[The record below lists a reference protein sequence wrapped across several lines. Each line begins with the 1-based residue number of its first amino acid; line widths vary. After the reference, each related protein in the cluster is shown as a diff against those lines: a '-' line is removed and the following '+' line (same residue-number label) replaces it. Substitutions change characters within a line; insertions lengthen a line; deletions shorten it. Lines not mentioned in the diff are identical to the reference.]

1 MQLSV
6 YVLGREVATLEQS
19 GDFKSV
25 LTYHPHVAA
34 DDFVSLTM
42 PVRLESYVWDDQ
54 LPPVLQMNLP
64 EGYLLQVLQ
73 EQFGPHIGASPIALL
88 SVIGRNMV
96 GRLQVAAP
104 GAQLNEP
111 AQPIEVAALLKGD
124 NSEAAFAALVRQ
136 HATSGVSGVVPKFL
150 DAQTTA
156 ASYQA
161 ETSPRTVQAEPV
173 EALHPLRAPLAPHQ
187 KASLT
192 TRRHIIKGSS
202 AQLPF
207 VALNEHLCMQV
218 ARRVMPAALTEVSDD
233 GQALVVHRFDV
244 DEHGQPLWGMEDFC
258 SLLGLRPAAKYDTTW
273 ERIAKAVRDHV
284 PGAQRLATFRQLATT
299 LLLTYAL
306 RNADC
311 HAKNL
316 ALLYTSRANAHLSPA
331 YDMLTTSVYPGFQHN
346 PPAID
351 FMGKRTWA
359 PGKNL
364 QKFIA
369 ATFGIQP
376 KEQQHMVQA
385 ISDAVADVAPQV
397 RQAMAQHPG
406 FEDIGKR
413 MLMAWAEGVQGLRDA
428 RVYAVG
434 DWNAGEAF
442 AGFSAPPKLVA
453 DQRKIGR
460 SPFWAS
466 DNLANRTASS
476 HLNQSSK

>member
-6 YVLGREVATLEQS
+6 YVLGREVATLEQA

-42 PVRLESYVWDDQ
+42 PVRTESYVWDDP

-73 EQFGPHIGASPIALL
+73 EQFGPHMGASPMALL
-88 SVIGRNMV
+88 SVVGRNMV

-104 GAQLNEP
+104 GADLHEP
-111 AQPIEVAALLKGD
+111 AKPIEVAALLKGD

-150 DAQTTA
+150 DAQT
-156 ASYQA
+156 
-161 ETSPRTVQAEPV
+161 
-173 EALHPLRAPLAPHQ
+173 EALAQHK
-187 KASLT
+187 KASLV

-218 ARRVMPAALTEVSDD
+218 ASRVMPTAKTEVSDD

-244 DEHGQPLWGMEDFC
+244 DAQGQAHWGMEDFC
-258 SLLGLRPAAKYDTTW
+258 SLLGLRPTAKYDTTW
-273 ERIAKAVRDHV
+273 ERIARAVRDHI
-284 PGAQRLATFRQLATT
+284 PGDRRLDTFRQLAKT

-316 ALLYTSRANAHLSPA
+316 ALMYTSRADAHLSPT
-331 YDMLTTSVYPGFQHN
+331 YDMLSTSVYAGFAHN
-346 PPAID
+346 PPGIE
-351 FMGKRTWA
+351 FMGKKTWV

-376 KEQQHMVQA
+376 KEQQHLVQA
-385 ISDAVADVAPQV
+385 ISDAVADVGPLV
-397 RQAMAQHPG
+397 RQAIAQHPG

-413 MLMAWAEGVQGLRDA
+413 MLLAWSEGVSGLRDQ

-434 DWNAGEAF
+434 DWAAGDAF
-442 AGFSAPPKLVA
+442 EGFSAPTKLETNNP
-453 DQRKIGR
+453 KIG
-460 SPFWAS
+460 
-466 DNLANRTASS
+466 
-476 HLNQSSK
+476 QSLLLGKR

>member
-6 YVLGREVATLEQS
+6 YVLGREVATLEQA

-25 LTYHPHVAA
+25 LTYHPHVAQG
-34 DDFVSLTM
+34 DFVSLTM
-42 PVRLESYVWDDQ
+42 PVRTESYVWDDQ

-88 SVIGRNMV
+88 SVVGRNMV

-104 GAQLNEP
+104 GADLHEP
-111 AQPIEVAALLKGD
+111 AKPVEVAALLKGD
-124 NSEAAFAALVRQ
+124 NSEAAFAALVRE

-150 DAQTTA
+150 DA
-156 ASYQA
+156 
-161 ETSPRTVQAEPV
+161 
-173 EALHPLRAPLAPHQ
+173 EALAQHP
-187 KASLT
+187 KASLIT
-192 TRRHIIKGSS
+192 HRHIIKGSS

-218 ARRVMPAALTEVSDD
+218 ASRVLPTAKTEVSDD

-244 DEHGQPLWGMEDFC
+244 DAQGQAHWGMEDFC

-273 ERIAKAVRDHV
+273 ERIARAVRDHV
-284 PGAQRLATFRQLATT
+284 PGERRLDTFRQLATT

-316 ALLYTSRANAHLSPA
+316 ALLYTSRADVHLSPT
-331 YDMLTTSVYPGFQHN
+331 YDMLSTSVYASFQHN
-346 PPAID
+346 PPGIE
-351 FMGKRTWA
+351 FMGKKTWT

-385 ISDAVADVAPQV
+385 ISDAVADVGPQM
-397 RQAMAQHPG
+397 RQAMLQHPG

-413 MLMAWAEGVQGLRDA
+413 MLLAWAEGVNGLRDE

-434 DWNAGEAF
+434 DWAAGDAF
-442 AGFSAPPKLVA
+442 EGFSAPPKLETINT
-453 DQRKIGR
+453 KIGR
-460 SPFWAS
+460 SP
-466 DNLANRTASS
+466 LLGKR
-476 HLNQSSK
+476 

>member
-1 MQLSV
+1 MKLAV
-6 YVLGREVATLEQS
+6 YVLGREVATLEQA

-25 LTYHPHVAA
+25 LSYKAATAA

-42 PVRLESYVWDDQ
+42 PVRTESYVWDDQ

-104 GAQLNEP
+104 GAALEQP
-111 AQPIEVAALLKGD
+111 AQPFEVAALLKGD
-124 NSEAAFAALVRQ
+124 NSEAAFAELVRQ
-136 HATSGVSGVVPKFL
+136 HAASGVSGVVPKFL
-150 DAQTTA
+150 DAE
-156 ASYQA
+156 AS
-161 ETSPRTVQAEPV
+161 
-173 EALHPLRAPLAPHQ
+173 PLMRHK
-187 KASLT
+187 KASLI

-202 AQLPF
+202 RLLPF

-218 ARRVMPAALTEVSDD
+218 AARVLPTAKTEISDD

-244 DEHGQPLWGMEDFC
+244 DQNGQPHWGMEDFC
-258 SLLGLRPAAKYDTTW
+258 ALLGLRPAAKYDTTW
-273 ERIAKAVRDHV
+273 ERIARAVRDHV
-284 PGAQRLATFRQLATT
+284 PGHRRLETFRQMANT

-316 ALLYTSRANAHLSPA
+316 ALRYTSRADAHLSPA
-331 YDMLTTSVYPGFQHN
+331 YDMLSTCVYAGYQHN
-346 PPAID
+346 PPGIE
-351 FMGKRTWA
+351 FMGKKTWT

-369 ATFGIQP
+369 ATFGMAL
-376 KEQQHMVQA
+376 KEQTQMVEA

-397 RQAMAQHPG
+397 REAMKTHRK
-406 FEDIGKR
+406 FNDIGKR
-413 MLMAWAEGVQGLRDA
+413 MLVAWSEGVRGLRDQ

-434 DWNAGEAF
+434 EWQAGKAF
-442 AGFSAPPKLVA
+442 EGFSPPAKLGSGLA
-453 DQRKIGR
+453 KNKLGR
-460 SPFWAS
+460 SP
-466 DNLANRTASS
+466 LLGQR
-476 HLNQSSK
+476 

>member
-6 YVLGREVATLEQS
+6 YVLGREVATLAQS

-25 LTYHPHVAA
+25 LSYHPQVTA

-96 GRLQVAAP
+96 GRSQVAAP
-104 GAQLNEP
+104 GAALDEP
-111 AQPIEVAALLKGD
+111 AKAIEVAALLKGD
-124 NSEAAFAALVRQ
+124 NSEAAFAALVRE

-150 DAQTTA
+150 AAQIK
-156 ASYQA
+156 SSKGG
-161 ETSPRTVQAEPV
+161 ESGEGG
-173 EALHPLRAPLAPHQ
+173 APLALHK

-192 TRRHIIKGSS
+192 TQRHIIKGSS

-218 ARRVMPAALTEVSDD
+218 ASRVMPTAQTQVSDD

-244 DEHGQPLWGMEDFC
+244 DEHGQAHWGMEDFC

-284 PGAQRLATFRQLATT
+284 PGAQRLDTYRQLATT

-316 ALLYTSRANAHLSPA
+316 ALLYTSRADVHLSPA
-331 YDMLTTSVYPGFQHN
+331 YDMLTTSVYAGFKHN
-346 PPAID
+346 PPGIE
-351 FMGKRTWA
+351 FMGKKTWS

-364 QKFIA
+364 QRFIA

-376 KEQQHMVQA
+376 KEQLHMVQA
-385 ISDAVADVAPQV
+385 ISDAVADVGPLV

-406 FEDIGKR
+406 FEDVGKR
-413 MLMAWAEGVQGLRDA
+413 MLLAWAEGAQGLRDQ

-434 DWNAGEAF
+434 EWVAGKAF
-442 AGFSAPPKLVA
+442 EGFSPPAKIKAERV
-453 DQRKIGR
+453 KIGR
-460 SPFWAS
+460 SP
-466 DNLANRTASS
+466 LLGKR
-476 HLNQSSK
+476 

>member
-6 YVLGREVATLEQS
+6 YVQGREVATLEQA

-42 PVRLESYVWDDQ
+42 PVRTESYVWDDQ

-73 EQFGPHIGASPIALL
+73 EQFGPHMGASPMALL
-88 SVIGRNMV
+88 SVVGRNMV

-104 GAQLNEP
+104 GADLHEP
-111 AQPIEVAALLKGD
+111 AKPIEVAALLKGD

-150 DAQTTA
+150 DAQT
-156 ASYQA
+156 
-161 ETSPRTVQAEPV
+161 
-173 EALHPLRAPLAPHQ
+173 EALAQHK
-187 KASLT
+187 KASLV

-218 ARRVMPAALTEVSDD
+218 ASRVMPTAKTEVSDD

-244 DEHGQPLWGMEDFC
+244 DAQGQAHWGMEDFC

-273 ERIAKAVRDHV
+273 ERIARAVRDHV
-284 PGAQRLATFRQLATT
+284 PGERRLDTFRQLATT

-316 ALLYTSRANAHLSPA
+316 ALLYTSRVDAHLSPT
-331 YDMLTTSVYPGFQHN
+331 YDMLSTSVYASFQHN
-346 PPAID
+346 PPGIE
-351 FMGKRTWA
+351 FMGKKTWA

-369 ATFGIQP
+369 TTFGIQP
-376 KEQQHMVQA
+376 KEQQHLVQA
-385 ISDAVADVAPQV
+385 ISDAVADVGPQV

-413 MLMAWAEGVQGLRDA
+413 MLLAWAEGVQGLRDQ

-434 DWNAGEAF
+434 EWAAGDAF
-442 AGFSAPPKLVA
+442 EGFSAPVKLETNHA
-453 DQRKIGR
+453 KIGR
-460 SPFWAS
+460 SP
-466 DNLANRTASS
+466 LLGQR
-476 HLNQSSK
+476 

>member
-1 MQLSV
+1 MKLSV
-6 YVLGREVATLEQS
+6 YVMGREVATLEQA

-25 LTYHPHVAA
+25 LAYNAGTAP

-42 PVRLESYVWDDQ
+42 PVRTESYVWDDQ

-104 GAQLNEP
+104 GAELSEP
-111 AQPIEVAALLKGD
+111 AKPIEVAALLKGD
-124 NSEAAFAALVRQ
+124 NSEAAFAALVRE

-150 DAQTTA
+150 DAQAEHSA
-156 ASYQA
+156 AG
-161 ETSPRTVQAEPV
+161 T
-173 EALHPLRAPLAPHQ
+173 PLAQHK
-187 KASLT
+187 KASLI

-218 ARRVMPAALTEVSDD
+218 ASRVMLTANTEVSDD
-233 GQALVVHRFDV
+233 GQALVVHRFDL
-244 DEHGQPLWGMEDFC
+244 DENGQPHWGMEDFC

-284 PGAQRLATFRQLATT
+284 PGGQRLETYRQLATT

-311 HAKNL
+311 HAKNI
-316 ALLYTSRANAHLSPA
+316 ALLYTSRADVHLSPA
-331 YDMLTTSVYPGFQHN
+331 YDMLTTSVYAGFQHN
-346 PPAID
+346 PPGIE
-351 FMGKRTWA
+351 FMGKKTWA

-364 QKFIA
+364 QRFIA

-376 KEQQHMVQA
+376 KEQQLMVQA
-385 ISDAVADVAPQV
+385 ISDAVADVGPLV
-397 RQAMAQHPG
+397 RQAMSQHPG

-413 MLMAWAEGVQGLRDA
+413 MLMAWADGVQGLRDQ

-434 DWNAGEAF
+434 DWTPGEAF
-442 AGFSAPPKLVA
+442 EGFSPPPK
-453 DQRKIGR
+453 QKTTNNKIGR
-460 SPFWAS
+460 SP
-466 DNLANRTASS
+466 LLGQR
-476 HLNQSSK
+476 

>member
-6 YVLGREVATLEQS
+6 YVLGREVATLASS

-25 LTYHPHVAA
+25 LTYHPQVQA

-42 PVRLESYVWDDQ
+42 PVRTESYVWDDQ

-73 EQFGPHIGASPIALL
+73 EQFGPHVGASPIALL

-96 GRLQVAAP
+96 GRVQVAAA
-104 GAQLNEP
+104 GAELTEP
-111 AQPIEVAALLKGD
+111 AKAIEVAALLRGD
-124 NSEAAFAALVRQ
+124 NSEAAFAALVRE

-150 DAQTTA
+150 DAQI
-156 ASYQA
+156 QA
-161 ETSPRTVQAEPV
+161 IDQTDAHAES
-173 EALHPLRAPLAPHQ
+173 PLARHQ
-187 KASLT
+187 KASLI

-207 VALNEHLCMQV
+207 IALNEHLCMQV
-218 ARRVMPAALTEVSDD
+218 ASRVMPTAKTEISDD

-244 DEHGQPLWGMEDFC
+244 NSEGLPCWGMEDFC

-273 ERIAKAVRDHV
+273 ERIAKAVRHHV
-284 PGAQRLATFRQLATT
+284 PGGPQQFNAFSQLAMT

-316 ALLYTSRANAHLSPA
+316 AMLYTNRADVQLSRA
-331 YDMLTTSVYPGFQHN
+331 YDMLTTCVYAGYQHN
-346 PPAID
+346 PPAIE
-351 FMGKRTWA
+351 FMGKKTWT

-376 KEQQHMVQA
+376 KAQQRMVEA
-385 ISDAVADVAPQV
+385 ISDALADVGPLV
-397 RQAMAQHPG
+397 RQAMQQHPL

-413 MLMAWAEGVQGLRDA
+413 MLMAWAEGVAGLRDQ
-428 RVYAVG
+428 RVYALGSWAKG
-434 DWNAGEAF
+434 DAF
-442 AGFSAPPKLVA
+442 EGFSQPPAQITPKT
-453 DQRKIGR
+453 KIGS
-460 SPFWAS
+460 SP
-466 DNLANRTASS
+466 LLGKR
-476 HLNQSSK
+476 